1 MSPLIAPASLRP
13 WQPRDVLVTGFLLMA
28 GATLL
33 VAGSI
38 GAGGTRRWS
47 EQILWVDLSAAGI
60 IVGGAGIAS
69 WLLAGRRAV
78 DASWLQVLV
87 HRSEADVAERAGAIP
102 SASDGGGVFV
112 SAAPMTRYHRATCP
126 AVAGK
131 PVEEASRESHR
142 DAGLEPCGIC
152 GAGGEVEP

>member
-1 MSPLIAPASLRP
+1 MSPLIARRDASLRP
-13 WQPRDVLVTGFLLMA
+13 WQPRDVLMTGSLLMV

-33 VAGSI
+33 VIGSI

-78 DASWLQVLV
+78 DERWLEVLV
-87 HRSEADVAERAGAIP
+87 EKSDAGLTEDAGAIR
-102 SASDGGGVFV
+102 SASDGDGVFV
-112 SAAPMTRYHRATCP
+112 SLAPMTRYHRAACP
-126 AVAGK
+126 AVVGK
-131 PVEEASRESHR
+131 PVEEASRASHTA
-142 DAGLEPCGIC
+142 AGLQPCGIC
-152 GAGGEVEP
+152 GAGG